1 MQETEM
7 FICCRL
13 SVSPQLLAQARVSD
27 VDNHQRGVMHMA
39 AEGDF
44 PTILSVL
51 LENGADPDLM
61 DEGGNNGECGSV
73 GGWEGECEE

>member
-1 MQETEM
+1 MDM
-7 FICCRL
+7 CKKLKLCIICCCL
-13 SVSPQLLAQARVSD
+13 SSQLLAQARVSD

-61 DEGGNNGECGSV
+61 DEGGNNGEWGRV
-73 GGWEGECEE
+73 GG